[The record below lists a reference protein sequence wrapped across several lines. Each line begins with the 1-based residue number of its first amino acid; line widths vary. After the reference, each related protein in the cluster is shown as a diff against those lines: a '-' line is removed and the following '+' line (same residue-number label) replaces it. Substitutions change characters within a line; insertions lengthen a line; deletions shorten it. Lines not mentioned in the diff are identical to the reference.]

1 MALSVV
7 LMNVPE
13 KERRNEG
20 TNMARIMQLPALF
33 LSSLLQNVAKTA
45 MSQKQLLTP
54 HRGVHTYIHA
64 YIYIHE
70 LNIQNVLKHFEQKL
84 KLCIGKRKEP
94 PILLFCCCFVSVFS
108 LVCYLE
114 LFSFW
119 GVVSSFWFSV
129 LNNFCNSSL
138 NVGFCSITA
147 NCSQFKFTIEFILL
161 LK

>member
-1 MALSVV
+1 
-7 LMNVPE
+7 
-13 KERRNEG
+13 
-20 TNMARIMQLPALF
+20 MARIMQLPALF

-54 HRGVHTYIHA
+54 HRGVHSWLYAHIHTCLH
-64 YIYIHE
+64 IHPWTE
-70 LNIQNVLKHFEQKL
+70 HT
-84 KLCIGKRKEP
+84 KRIKTFRTKIKTLYRKTE
-94 PILLFCCCFVSVFS
+94 ITSYFVFFVAVAVSVFS

-119 GVVSSFWFSV
+119 GVVSSFCFSV